1 MESQRT
7 IKKEVELEGVG
18 LHSGAKVK
26 IRLLPAEPN
35 SGINFIRT
43 DLSGAPAIKANIA
56 NVMDLSRRLRRSSLS
71 CDSVEVHTIEHLMAA
86 LCGLMIDNV
95 WVEINGPE
103 VPGLDGSALPFVKL
117 IREAGIEEQPA
128 AKKFFQAKDPMWLEE
143 KDTLL
148 AILPDSEFK
157 VSYTLSYDHPL
168 LKAQYISFTIT
179 PEIFENE
186 IAPARTFCLEAEAE
200 ELRRQGLGKG
210 ANLENT
216 LLVGKNGVIKNKLR
230 YDDEFARHKVLD
242 LIGDLYLLGVPIKG
256 HVIAVKSGHPLNI
269 RLIERIKQQGES
281 LRDGGIESKGP
292 GIVGTP
298 LDINDIQKILPHRYP
313 FLLIDRIIELEEDKR
328 AVGIKNITMNEF
340 FFPGHFPDR
349 PIMPGVLIIEAL
361 AQVAGVM
368 MLNKRENRGKY
379 AYFMSMDKV
388 KFRKT
393 VVPGDQLILET
404 QVMRLKSKTV
414 QVKAVATVDDK
425 VVAEAELMFA
435 IVGGGEEQ
443 AQE

>member
-26 IRLLPAEPN
+26 VRLLPAGPN
-35 SGINFIRT
+35 AGISFIRN
-43 DLSGAPAIKANIA
+43 DLAGGPVIKANIS
-56 NVMDLSRRLRRSSLS
+56 NVMELSRRPRRTSLS
-71 CDSVEVHTIEHLMAA
+71 CDSVEVHTIEHLMAT

-95 WVEINGPE
+95 KIEINGPE
-103 VPGLDGSALPFVKL
+103 VPGLDGSALPFVELVRK
-117 IREAGIEEQPA
+117 AGIEEQSA
-128 AKKFFQAKDPMWLEE
+128 LRKFFQIREPIWLEE
-143 KDTLL
+143 NDAIL

-157 VSYTLSYDHPL
+157 ISYTLSYNNPM
-168 LKAQYISFTIT
+168 LKAQYISFTVT
-179 PEIFENE
+179 PEVFEKE
-186 IAPARTFCLEAEAE
+186 IAPSRTFCLESEAE
-200 ELRRQGLGKG
+200 ELRKQGLGKG
-210 ANLENT
+210 ANLDNT
-216 LLVGKNGVIKNKLR
+216 LIVGQHGVIKNKLR
-230 YDDEFARHKVLD
+230 YDDEFARHKVSD
-242 LIGDLYLLGVPIKG
+242 LIGDLYLLGTPIKG

-269 RLIERIKQQGES
+269 KLIQRIKQQEERV
-281 LRDGGIESKGP
+281 RDGGIRAKSP

-313 FLLIDRIIELEEDKR
+313 FLLIDRIVELEEDKR
-328 AVGIKNITMNEF
+328 AVGIKNVTMNEF

-361 AQVAGVM
+361 AQVTGVL
-368 MLNKRENRGKY
+368 MLNKRENLGKY

-388 KFRKT
+388 KFRKS

-404 QVMRLKSKTV
+404 QVSRLKSRTV
-414 QVKAVATVDDK
+414 QVKAVASVEEK
-425 VVAEAELMFA
+425 IVAEAELMFA

-443 AQE
+443 A